1 MVIGLSTGHFPW
13 QILLS
18 TIVSLL
24 SLSWGASRA
33 FFVERVLDEADPD
46 PAVLMVLLRVF
57 PFMLVVILNS
67 MMTWT
72 SIGGL
77 IGILVFPALLINFTT
92 TFSLVRTFTV
102 GIEKPFTCL
111 KAAVYSLWLP
121 SIIGES
127 PKTYLVSAITS
138 LVIKVLILAVALFC
152 AFSGVQEFIHPRP
165 IILWC
170 QDKWD
175 EESVGNLTFCT
186 FGGNHPDPTITKC
199 FDSSV
204 EGKQKL
210 RVCDENEQTLR
221 IGLFIALTV
230 SNILSLAAS
239 LWLNRISNYV
249 QLYKETK
256 KLLWRSVQQNFVN
269 FYCISFSKNLKR
281 LVGTKISLS

>member
-1 MVIGLSTGHFPW
+1 MLFRIRTGCHKLFLRTRKVFCNIETPFHVLCKPLTPSTQLTTACLGPQSVQQMVIGLSTGHFPW
-13 QILLS
+13 EIQLS
-18 TIVSLL
+18 TIVSVL

-121 SIIGES
+121 
-127 PKTYLVSAITS
+127 PS
-138 LVIKVLILAVALFC
+138 L
-152 AFSGVQEFIHPRP
+152 GRVQRP
-165 IILWC
+165 I
-170 QDKWD
+170 
-175 EESVGNLTFCT
+175 
-186 FGGNHPDPTITKC
+186 
-199 FDSSV
+199 
-204 EGKQKL
+204 
-210 RVCDENEQTLR
+210 
-221 IGLFIALTV
+221 
-230 SNILSLAAS
+230 
-239 LWLNRISNYV
+239 
-249 QLYKETK
+249 
-256 KLLWRSVQQNFVN
+256 
-269 FYCISFSKNLKR
+269 
-281 LVGTKISLS
+281 